1 MSTTPRLRRLS
12 FCTQRGAGAGALRAG
27 AGGTASA
34 NDCAAPP
41 GSNRGT
47 WAHEAANNV
56 GDRAFFFYAAV
67 AKNVLVEV
75 DEQIGCWTGAS
86 QQGRRNSLTTLPGG
100 LYAGEAWLG
109 YRKQYGRQRLL

>member
-1 MSTTPRLRRLS
+1 VPLAY
-12 FCTQRGAGAGALRAG
+12 Q
-27 AGGTASA
+27 
-34 NDCAAPP
+34 
-41 GSNRGT
+41 
-47 WAHEAANNV
+47 AHEAANNV

-109 YRKQYGRQRLL
+109 YRKQYGSTVFGFKMLRSTKGV